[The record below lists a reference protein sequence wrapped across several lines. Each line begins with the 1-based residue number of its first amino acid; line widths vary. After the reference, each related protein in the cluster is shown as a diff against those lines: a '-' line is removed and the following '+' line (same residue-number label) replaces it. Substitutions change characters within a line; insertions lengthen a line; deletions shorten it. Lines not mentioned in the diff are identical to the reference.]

1 MVMNAPRPSRERAF
15 ERSRVAIVGGNFAGL
30 TAARSLSRDFVV
42 TVIDPGAWFEFI
54 PNIHELVSGVK
65 DPQSLRLPRRR
76 LVEAAGH
83 RFIQARVDEID
94 AKAGGIILE
103 SGRRIGFDVCIV
115 AVGGVNDTFGVP
127 GAARHALPFKSVS
140 DCRALASRLEQL
152 VRGAAGASVT
162 VVGGGLEGVE
172 ALGEILRRYRS
183 CGKLALR
190 LVESGN
196 RLLAG
201 TPAAVDETLRGH
213 CESLG
218 VKVHLGSRVRR
229 VTGKEVELES
239 GRHLPSDLTIWT
251 GGVTAPP
258 LLARSRLAPAPV
270 RWATVTDTLQSRR
283 FGNVLVAGDAAEL
296 PAPVSKQAYYAMQ
309 MGECAGYSAARI
321 LRGQPPRVFTPV
333 AKPMLVAFGDIDT
346 FLVTGGS
353 AVAGTVLA
361 AAKETVFHL
370 TMARFGPP
378 VDSGFVA
385 AIGHR
390 GLLGIEKLLVG
401 GASWD
406 ALVRLP
412 RVRILH

>member
-1 MVMNAPRPSRERAF
+1 
-15 ERSRVAIVGGNFAGL
+15 VAIVGGNFAGL
-30 TAARSLSRDFVV
+30 TAARSLSRDCVV
-42 TVIDPGAWFEFI
+42 TVVDPGAWFEFI

-83 RFIQARVDEID
+83 RFIQARVEEID
-94 AKAGGIILE
+94 AKAGGLVLE
-103 SGRRIGFDVCIV
+103 SGRRIGFDACIV

-127 GAARHALPFKSVS
+127 GAARHAMPFKSVS
-140 DCRALASRLEQL
+140 NCRAIGSRLEQL
-152 VRGAAGASVT
+152 VRKAGAVSVA
-162 VVGGGLEGVE
+162 VVGGGIEGVE

-183 CGKLALR
+183 CRNLSVHSLDHA
-190 LVESGN
+190 S

-201 TPAAVDETLRGH
+201 TPAAVDETLRRH

-218 VKVHLGSRVRR
+218 VKVHLGSRVVR
-229 VTGKEVELES
+229 VTGKRVELES
-239 GRHLPSDLTIWT
+239 GEHVPADLTIWT

-258 LLARSRLAPAPV
+258 LLACSGLAPAPGP
-270 RWATVTDTLQSRR
+270 WAPVSETLQSRR
-283 FGNVLVAGDAAEL
+283 FANVLVAGDAAEL
-296 PAPVSKQAYYAMQ
+296 PEPVSKQAYYAMQ
-309 MGECAGYSAARI
+309 MGECAADNAMRLLQGE
-321 LRGQPPRVFTPV
+321 LPQPFKPA

-353 AVAGTVLA
+353 ALAGTVLA
-361 AAKETVFHL
+361 AAKEAVFHL

-378 VDSGFVA
+378 VDPGFVA

-401 GASWD
+401 GLSWD
-406 ALVRLP
+406 ALIRLP